1 MRNQTLDQLL
11 DDIIKRFNNS
21 GIHSARLDARL
32 LAARAL
38 GWDGGQVLAR
48 LDHVPTSRQC
58 RDLEEMVSRRED
70 REPVALILG
79 HSEFWSL
86 DFAVTEDVLIP
97 RPDSETLV
105 EAALAFKSIKVRKI
119 SVLDLGTG
127 SGCLLLA
134 LLSELPNAKGLG
146 IDISPA
152 ALDVAKGNARH
163 LGMEDRACF
172 QVSDWDEDVDGLF
185 NLVISNPP
193 YVSNGDYFSLENEIT
208 DFEPKLALMGG
219 SDGMDCYRSLSPAIV
234 RKLAPGGRALIEIG
248 ENQAE
253 TVGSVL
259 GKSGLR
265 VCTIHQDLAGCP
277 RVIEAEL
284 KKISTMMN
292 N

>member
-1 MRNQTLDQLL
+1 MSKQTLGQLL
-11 DDIIKRFNNS
+11 GDAIKRLKIS
-21 GIHSARLDARL
+21 GIYSARLDARL
-32 LAARAL
+32 LTASAL

-58 RDLEEMVSRRED
+58 RDLAKMVSRRED

-134 LLSELPNAKGLG
+134 LLSELPKAKGLG
-146 IDISPA
+146 VDISPA
-152 ALDVAKGNARH
+152 ALDVAKGNALH
-163 LGMEDRACF
+163 LGMEDRAGF
-172 QVSDWDEDVDGLF
+172 QVSDWGVDVDGLF

-193 YVSNGDYFSLENEIT
+193 YIANGDYSCLEKDIK

-219 SDGMDCYRSLSPAIV
+219 SDGLACYRSLSPAIV
-234 RKLAPGGRALIEIG
+234 RKLAPGGRSLIEIG
-248 ENQAE
+248 EDQAE

-259 GKSGLR
+259 GKAGLS
-265 VCTIHQDLAGCP
+265 VCAVHQDLAGHP
-277 RVIEAEL
+277 RVIEAKL
-284 KKISTMMN
+284 KK
-292 N
+292 

>member
-1 MRNQTLDQLL
+1 
-11 DDIIKRFNNS
+11 
-21 GIHSARLDARL
+21 
-32 LAARAL
+32 
-38 GWDGGQVLAR
+38 
-48 LDHVPTSRQC
+48 
-58 RDLEEMVSRRED
+58 MVSRRED

-105 EAALAFKSIKVRKI
+105 EAALAFTSIQVRKI

-172 QVSDWDEDVDGLF
+172 QVSDWDANVDGLF

-193 YVSNGDYFSLENEIT
+193 YIANGDYFSLEKEIT

-219 SDGMDCYRSLSPAIV
+219 SDGLACYRSLSPAIV
-234 RKLAPGGRALIEIG
+234 RKLAPGGCSLIEIG

-253 TVGSVL
+253 TVESIL
-259 GKSGLR
+259 FKAGLR
-265 VCTIHQDLAGCP
+265 VCAVHQDLAGYP

-284 KKISTMMN
+284 KN
-292 N
+292 